1 VTSPLLATADA
12 NARALLVIEQE
23 TAREASELLREQTRE
38 LMAQLHRVWPG
49 DDAPAA
55 AKMAAIRS
63 LDLSK
68 YEFVASQAGFRI
80 DAGVARAFDHGIGA
94 ALNQTVG
101 PASRAAWEKRLETL
115 EIQSSYLKKAG
126 KELAQLKSGPMELGT
141 KFNTGRWGLIPDP
154 EFDIKTPNGV
164 VHTRYKE
171 GPAVE
176 PSREL
181 LDQTGV
187 NRAVREQVT
196 KARVLMRQ
204 ADSLASVQQALT
216 VAGAS
221 ASRAERVATW
231 ATNAANSEAFRH
243 AQTGINQERDLK
255 SKLVRMWRAERD
267 ACLHC
272 LAYQGHYAEQDTG
285 FPSGLTFAAAPLHTG
300 AVPDPPLHPYC
311 RCEIVLV
318 SLDRVGP
325 VSDALK
331 REAER
336 SVLKGWSRPSESE
349 KARVAAADRLVKRGT
364 NLPASVQKSA
374 TTAVRRGHFATRD
387 VPTGAVAVAK
397 APRVPRPDFATAEP
411 DQIESWL
418 RDQPRTPVYTEMLRE
433 QSGIDLSQQARNNLF
448 YYQQSRFQAINTQ
461 LRAGNASKAV
471 EKDAR
476 SLDGI
481 YKKLPPT
488 TQTMT
493 VYRGVNNREFI
504 DTLTPG
510 KVLTDPAFMSTS
522 LNEHAAELFR
532 VRGDLTGTTMG
543 GGSVLEIRVPA
554 GSKALLMDAH
564 TNHPK
569 PGHEEVLLPRG
580 THLRIA
586 EVKGNRIIAELVKD
600 EHAPL
605 TMRAPGQATKLPPY
619 AQVKV
624 VPNPHTTSEPA
635 NVVDVYLQS
644 VKEYNKIHGLT
655 GKARKQPDPKLLET
669 LRTKYANRAEQ
680 AADERGGWLFS
691 SDPDVRAFRI
701 WSETYQGLNLQRQIE
716 RNMAA
721 GQDPWLG
728 IRKDKLDE
736 FRKATWQQAGLKQS
750 DYSLDDAKND
760 LHNAALRLHY
770 HAQQAPI
777 EPEPL
782 WRGMRVDDIS
792 KWRPGYVFEADHT
805 SWTRSE
811 NAATHYA
818 AASMSGDFRQGR
830 HGVIITMENAHGF
843 RIDQYNTVDWDETI
857 TSGRYRVKSA
867 QWVGSTYR
875 IVVEELA

>member
-1 VTSPLLATADA
+1 MTSPLLSSADA
-12 NARALLVIEQE
+12 NARALLAIEQE
-23 TAREASELLREQTRE
+23 TAREASELLREQTRQ

-63 LDLSK
+63 LDLSH
-68 YEFVASQAGFRI
+68 YEFVASQAGFKI

-94 ALNQTVG
+94 AINQTVG
-101 PASRAAWEKRLETL
+101 PASRAAWEKKLGTL
-115 EIQSSYLKKAG
+115 EIQSSYLKKAA
-126 KELAQLKSGPMELGT
+126 KELAQLQKQPMELGA
-141 KFNTGRWGLIPDP
+141 KFNTGKWNLVPDP
-154 EFDIKTPNGV
+154 VGDIQTPNGI
-164 VHTRYKE
+164 VHTRLKE
-171 GPAVE
+171 GPGIA

-181 LDQTGV
+181 MDSTGV

-196 KARVLMRQ
+196 KARVLMSR
-204 ADSLASVQQALT
+204 ADSLAQVQQAIT

-231 ATNAANSEAFRH
+231 ATNRANSEAFRQ
-243 AQTGINQERDLK
+243 AQTGMNAERDIA

-267 ACLHC
+267 ACLYC
-272 LAYQGHYAEQDTG
+272 LAYQGNYAEEGAD
-285 FPSGLTFAAAPLHTG
+285 FPAGLTFAAAPLTTG
-300 AVPDPPLHPYC
+300 PVPDPPMHPYC
-311 RCEIVLV
+311 RCEVVLV

-349 KARVAAADRLVKRGT
+349 KARVEAADRLVKRGT
-364 NLPASVQKSA
+364 KLPASVQKSA
-374 TTAVRRGHFATRD
+374 KTAVKKGHFDSRS
-387 VPTGAVAVAK
+387 VPTGAVGVSKTVA
-397 APRVPRPDFATAEP
+397 APA
-411 DQIESWL
+411 
-418 RDQPRTPVYTEMLRE
+418 
-433 QSGIDLSQQARNNLF
+433 
-448 YYQQSRFQAINTQ
+448 
-461 LRAGNASKAV
+461 
-471 EKDAR
+471 
-476 SLDGI
+476 
-481 YKKLPPT
+481 
-488 TQTMT
+488 
-493 VYRGVNNREFI
+493 
-504 DTLTPG
+504 
-510 KVLTDPAFMSTS
+510 
-522 LNEHAAELFR
+522 
-532 VRGDLTGTTMG
+532 
-543 GGSVLEIRVPA
+543 
-554 GSKALLMDAH
+554 
-564 TNHPK
+564 PK
-569 PGHEEVLLPRG
+569 PKMPAYKPVHV
-580 THLRIA
+580 I
-586 EVKGNRIIAELVKD
+586 D
-600 EHAPL
+600 
-605 TMRAPGQATKLPPY
+605 
-619 AQVKV
+619 
-624 VPNPHTTSEPA
+624 NPHSTSEPS
-635 NVVDVYLQS
+635 NVADVYLQS
-644 VKEYNKIHGLT
+644 IKEYNKIKGLT
-655 GKARKQPDPKLLET
+655 GKARKQPDPTLLET

-701 WSETYQGLNLQRQIE
+701 WSETYQGLNLQRHIE

-750 DYSLDDAKND
+750 DYSLEDAKND

-770 HAQQAPI
+770 HAEQAPI

-830 HGVIITMENAHGF
+830 HGVIITMQNAHGF

-867 QWVGSTYR
+867 QWEGSLYR
-875 IVVEELA
+875 IIVEEVA